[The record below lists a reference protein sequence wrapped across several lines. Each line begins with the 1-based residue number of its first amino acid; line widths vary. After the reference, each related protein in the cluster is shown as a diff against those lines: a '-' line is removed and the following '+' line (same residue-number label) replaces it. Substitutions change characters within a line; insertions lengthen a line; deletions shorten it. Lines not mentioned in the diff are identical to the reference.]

1 MRSAIT
7 AIPVA
12 AARRFDIPFYV
23 LFRRYPSRVRL
34 RDSPKSRSLV
44 GEEAVSLRDAAEIT
58 IKFFK
63 FRKIRRERRL
73 LAARAEL
80 FGKIS
85 YCVRQINL
93 RNYSFYV
100 AQRQRKMVQKRK
112 GKERKEERKRE
123 RVERKKK
130 KSIHFALPTAV
141 AFDLR
146 VIKNGEN
153 FRKLS

>member
-23 LFRRYPSRVRL
+23 LFRRSPSRVRL

-73 LAARAEL
+73 VAARAEL
-80 FGKIS
+80 FEKIS

-112 GKERKEERKRE
+112 GKRTEGREKKRESRKEKE
-123 RVERKKK
+123 KKY
-130 KSIHFALPTAV
+130 T
-141 AFDLR
+141 LR
-146 VIKNGEN
+146 SPDRRR
-153 FRKLS
+153 F